1 MICKKY
7 DSSTIYSTNF
17 INFRDKAVLTLCGPC
32 SFFLGGGG
40 PVPSLNPRKKLEVF
54 VFHTLE
60 RGESSGI
67 QITETVSFDHCPV
80 MDHETIPSSLNQS
93 YALVS
98 SYIQEDAIVNQN
110 LEASL
115 EGFA

>member
-1 MICKKY
+1 MEIDARQSMQPVEAASVQISTGHFQDHTSSRSSKCSVS
-7 DSSTIYSTNF
+7 DSGI
-17 INFRDKAVLTLCGPC
+17 
-32 SFFLGGGG
+32 
-40 PVPSLNPRKKLEVF
+40 EQ
-54 VFHTLE
+54 
-60 RGESSGI
+60 SSGI

-98 SYIQEDAIVNQN
+98 SSIQEDAIVNQN

>member
-1 MICKKY
+1 MEIDARQSMQPVEAAAVKLSTGHFQ
-7 DSSTIYSTNF
+7 DHTSSRSST
-17 INFRDKAVLTLCGPC
+17 C
-32 SFFLGGGG
+32 SVSDSGI
-40 PVPSLNPRKKLEVF
+40 EQ
-54 VFHTLE
+54 
-60 RGESSGI
+60 SSGI

-80 MDHETIPSSLNQS
+80 MVHETIPSSLNQS

-98 SYIQEDAIVNQN
+98 SSIQEDAIVNQN